1 MHHNSAFISGHG
13 LLTDPRTKILTAFEL
28 ILAGMRADSGIEV
41 VEVLG
46 RDVWGF
52 S

>member
-1 MHHNSAFISGHG
+1 MYHNSALISGHG

-46 RDVWGF
+46 RGVWGF